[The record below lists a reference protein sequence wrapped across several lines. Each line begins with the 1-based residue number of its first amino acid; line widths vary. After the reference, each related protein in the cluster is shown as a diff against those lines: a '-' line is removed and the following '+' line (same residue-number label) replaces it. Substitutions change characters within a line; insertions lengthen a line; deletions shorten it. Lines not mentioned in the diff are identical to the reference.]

1 MILDSCAHAGL
12 YRSMNKHFEAA
23 FKFLNDNDLAAMAE
37 GRYEIDGDNV
47 FVMVNER
54 DLKNPSDAALEVHD
68 KYVDIQVVLRGEESF
83 GWKDRSDCTMPRG
96 TFDAQKDILFF
107 DDQPTTYFTLQP
119 GQMAIFLPGD
129 AHAPLVGDG
138 KVKKAIFKV
147 KVL

>member
-54 DLKNPSDAALEVHD
+54 DLKNPSDAALEIHD
-68 KYVDIQVVLRGEESF
+68 KYIDIQVVLRGEESF
-83 GWKDRSDCTMPRG
+83 GWKERNACTSPRG
-96 TFDAQKDILFF
+96 AFDPEKDILFF
-107 DDQPTTYFTLQP
+107 SDTPTTYFTLGK

-129 AHAPLVGDG
+129 AHAPLVGEG

-147 KVL
+147 KAI